1 MSLLTSHPIRVI
13 SDLIN
18 TSYCG
23 RRCQIGGGK
32 GEEGARAGGE
42 KAKEEEGERREEEAP
57 RPGRSSLRHHPRPRP
72 GSATP
77 PHAAPSRRP
86 FRAASEFRH
95 LLLCFY
101 SSLPQIR
108 FLGPFLIATAAPPLL
123 LSGASRPGS
132 RRPSTLPR
140 PCLTICPRGGILV
153 LARGAPLPCHGSV
166 SPFAPGAA

>member
-1 MSLLTSHPIRVI
+1 MSLLTSNPIRVI

-42 KAKEEEGERREEEAP
+42 KGKEEEGERREEEAP

-86 FRAASEFRH
+86 FRAAS
-95 LLLCFY
+95 
-101 SSLPQIR
+101 
-108 FLGPFLIATAAPPLL
+108 
-123 LSGASRPGS
+123 ASRPGS

-153 LARGAPLPCHGSV
+153 LARGAPLPCHSSV